1 MKDKAFIGASL
12 IAGIAASLCCI
23 LPIVFA
29 LAGAGIV
36 GASAFFEKWRPLL
49 LGITFALLGF
59 GFYFAY
65 RKRDQACVPGS
76 ACERPA
82 INRAGRLWLWIAT
95 IFVLLFAAFPY
106 YSGPVAGLLLLQSGT
121 SREEAPQATQLKR
134 ITFTVDG
141 MTCASCAKSVESKLR
156 ELKGV
161 QTVDVSYEKGRADIE
176 FDPSTITVGQ
186 LEKAIQDAGYKVH
199 LS

>member
-12 IAGIAASLCCI
+12 LAGLAASLCCI
-23 LPIVFA
+23 LPIIFA

-36 GASAFFEKWRPLL
+36 GASAFFERWRPLL
-49 LGITFALLGF
+49 LGITFALLGL

-65 RKRDQACVPGS
+65 RNPKHACTPGS

-82 INRAGRLWLWIAT
+82 INRAGRLWLWIST
-95 IFVLLFAAFPY
+95 IFVLLFATFPY
-106 YSGPVAGLLLLQSGT
+106 YSGPVANLLLSEPST
-121 SREEAPQATQLKR
+121 SRYPASQAEEFRRVSFA
-134 ITFTVDG
+134 VDG

-161 QTVDVSYEKGRADIE
+161 QAVNVSYEKSRADVE
-176 FDPSTITVGQ
+176 FDPSAVTLEQ
-186 LEKAIQDAGYKVH
+186 LEKAIQEAGYRVR
-199 LS
+199 SS